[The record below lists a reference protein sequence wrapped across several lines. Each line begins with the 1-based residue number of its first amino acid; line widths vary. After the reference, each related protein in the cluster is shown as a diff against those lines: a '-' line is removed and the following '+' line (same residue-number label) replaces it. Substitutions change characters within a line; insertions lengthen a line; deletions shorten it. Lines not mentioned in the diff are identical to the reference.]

1 MPRFWIASL
10 TLLLSLSSQSQ
21 PFITTSSSITRSF
34 SSAQPELVVYS
45 GFNFQFIPPYSN
57 IVGMEVLIDVELSG
71 QAEWQSIRLVKGTR
85 LSGTGLSGK
94 TVLNGLNTFGAL
106 TDLWGDTWSQA
117 ELNEQMGVA
126 VSVKKTGAQ
135 SSVRIKKLTLKVYY
149 QSTAQAMILTRFALE
164 KTSTDAVNILFGTST
179 EENIKELWVERS
191 LDGRHFEPLIRV
203 EPKGRRNSYTDYTV
217 TDARPAKGRNY
228 YRLKEV
234 DTDGQS
240 FYHEIRSV
248 LVVKNGESFVAYASA
263 TDIKILLNNLKGRY
277 IVQVFSADGRP
288 VLQKECISGGMLQ
301 EQLPRPSQPGIYH
314 VILSGEGI
322 QLNRTLAIR

>member
-21 PFITTSSSITRSF
+21 SFVTTSSSIMRSF

-71 QAEWQSIRLVKGTR
+71 QAEWQTLHLVKGTR
-85 LSGTGLSGK
+85 LSGTGLSGRPIQ
-94 TVLNGLNTFGAL
+94 NGLNSFGAL

-126 VSVKKTGAQ
+126 VSVKKNSTQ
-135 SSVRIKKLTLKVYY
+135 TLVRIKKLTLKIYY

-164 KTSTDAVNILFGTST
+164 KTNTDAVNIFFGTST

-191 LDGRHFEPLIRV
+191 IDGRHFEPLIRV
-203 EPKGRRNSYTDYTV
+203 EPKGRRNSFTDYFV
-217 TDARPAKGRNY
+217 TDPRPAMGRNY

-248 LVVKNGESFVAYASA
+248 MVVKNGESFAAYASA
-263 TDIKILLNNLKGRY
+263 TDIKILLNSMKGRF
-277 IVQVFSADGRP
+277 IIRIISADGRP

-301 EQLPRPSQPGIYH
+301 EQLPRPSRPGIYH
-314 VILSGEGI
+314 VILLGEGI
-322 QLNRTLAIR
+322 QLNRTLALR